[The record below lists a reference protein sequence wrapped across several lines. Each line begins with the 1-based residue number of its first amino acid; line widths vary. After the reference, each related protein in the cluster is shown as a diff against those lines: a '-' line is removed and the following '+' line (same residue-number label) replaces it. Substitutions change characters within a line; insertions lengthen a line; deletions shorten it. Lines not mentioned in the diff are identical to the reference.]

1 MKRERNFEE
10 IWITL
15 RQKKLTQ
22 QDPRA
27 RWRLDRQ
34 LTATWSEQECAP
46 ADGPVGT
53 AKAIVEPLL
62 DQQGRL
68 RGLGAGGGGARGGGR
83 RAGSEGLLLQRTM
96 ATPTPMPTT
105 AAAGQKQGGNN
116 QRRNGKDGSTSG

>member
-1 MKRERNFEE
+1 M
-10 IWITL
+10 
-15 RQKKLTQ
+15 Q

-53 AKAIVEPLL
+53 AVSIDEPVL

-68 RGLGAGGGGARGGGR
+68 RLLVGGARGHSGAGR
-83 RAGSEGLLLQRTM
+83 RAGSEQLQNQHRTM
-96 ATPTPMPTT
+96 AAQ
-105 AAAGQKQGGNN
+105 AAAQAAAEQKQGG
-116 QRRNGKDGSTSG
+116 QQ